1 MSQVSHLSALLSDLE
16 TLIEKKLWYKC
27 QGNEEGNVDSCH
39 QRQIDIEVSKDCLR
53 TSAVNALEIALPQV
67 ELHQTKLAVEAA
79 EVRLRQVEV
88 ESKQKLDQLQ
98 ELRSKVRGKG
108 DLYEMQNA

>member
-1 MSQVSHLSALLSDLE
+1 MFANVCSQCIGNCSA
-16 TLIEKKLWYKC
+16 
-27 QGNEEGNVDSCH
+27 
-39 QRQIDIEVSKDCLR
+39 
-53 TSAVNALEIALPQV
+53 QV

-98 ELRSKVRGKG
+98 ELRSKVREKG
-108 DLYEMQNA
+108 ELYEMQNA

>member
-53 TSAVNALEIALPQV
+53 TSAVNALETLPQV

-108 DLYEMQNA
+108 GIV